1 MAKAKA
7 PLHSLGA
14 RGGLGDV
21 LSFARR
27 MKLNIVEKK
36 PVPYDAKSPAQLTW
50 RHMFNKVV
58 ALWHGLSAAEKQA
71 WESLARPLH
80 MTGYDY
86 FISQS
91 LRPNPGIYLP
101 LQGGTMAGD
110 IDMAKFRILKLP
122 APVDGQEPARKT
134 DLPATPTFLILTDT
148 PSSYAGQALKGVR
161 VNAATNALEFA
172 TLVGGYT
179 EGARVYHNATQSIP
193 TATRTALAFNSERYD
208 TDAIHDP
215 VTNNSRLTCKTA
227 GKYILSGSISFSAHA
242 TGLRN
247 LRIRLNGST
256 VLVDLL
262 LGMTFDNQWS
272 GAVSTIY
279 DLAVNDYV
287 ELTVYQNS
295 GGNLIIYASPNSTP
309 EFMMSRVG

>member
-7 PLHSLGA
+7 PLLSLGA

-36 PVPYDAKSPAQLTW
+36 PIPDDAKSPAQLAW

-58 ALWHGLSAAEKQA
+58 TLWHGLSAAEKQA
-71 WESLARPLH
+71 WESLARPFH
-80 MTGYDY
+80 MTGYAY

-122 APVDGQEPARKT
+122 APVDGQEPVNRTYYWAN
-134 DLPATPTFLILTDT
+134 LP
-148 PSSYAGQALKGVR
+148 
-161 VNAATNALEFA
+161 
-172 TLVGGYT
+172 VGGYT
-179 EGARVYHNATQSIP
+179 EGARVYKSAGQSIP
-193 TATRTALAFNSERYD
+193 NTTSTIVSFNSEDYD
-208 TDAIHDP
+208 TDTIHDN

-227 GKYILSGSISFSAHA
+227 GKYIVFAGGRWASHN
-242 TGLRN
+242 TGLREFHLLKN
-247 LRIRLNGST
+247 GAYAAYIIVATVPGSSMYMEITVILN
-256 VLVDLL
+256 
-262 LGMTFDNQWS
+262 
-272 GAVSTIY
+272 
-279 DLAVNDYV
+279 LAVNDYM
-287 ELTVYQNS
+287 ELRVYQNS
-295 GGNLIIYASPNSTP
+295 GGALGFGGATIYQSQFS
-309 EFMMSRVG
+309 MQRIG